1 MTSRRAA
8 VVLTG
13 SLLVTSGCAAL
24 TNEGRAAPSSG
35 TPQVVA
41 AFYPLQFVAERVS
54 GAEVRSLTS
63 PGGEPHDLELGV
75 RESAMVADADL
86 LLVLSGFQPA
96 VEASAD
102 EVATGQVLDAADVVE
117 LRGVDEDAGAHEPHE
132 AGHEHDHGDDDPHF
146 WLDPLLVA
154 DLGDAVAAALG
165 ELDPD
170 AADEYDANAAGLRA
184 DLERLDDEYADA
196 LAGCAV
202 DTVVTNHDAF
212 GYLEK
217 YGLHLEPIAGVS
229 PDAEPTPAALARLQG
244 LIRDEGVTTV
254 FSESLVSP
262 ATAQALAGD
271 LGLETRVLDTVEG
284 LSAETADED
293 YLSLMRANLETLR
306 EGNQC

>member
-1 MTSRRAA
+1 MTSRCAA
-8 VVLTG
+8 VVLAG
-13 SLLVTSGCAAL
+13 SLLATSGCAAL
-24 TNEGRAAPSSG
+24 TTEGRAAPGSG
-35 TPQVVA
+35 SPQVVA

-54 GAEVRSLTS
+54 GAEVASLTS

-96 VEASAD
+96 VEAST
-102 EVATGQVLDAADVVE
+102 EQVATGQVLDAADVVE
-117 LRGVDEDAGAHEPHE
+117 LRGVDEDAGAHEAHE
-132 AGHEHDHGDDDPHF
+132 GEHEHGDDDPHF

-154 DLGDAVAAALG
+154 DPGDAVAAALG

-184 DLERLDDEYADA
+184 DLELLDDEYADA

-229 PDAEPTPAALARLQG
+229 PDAEPTPAALARLQEW
-244 LIRDEGVTTV
+244 IRDEGVTTV

-306 EGNQC
+306 EANQC